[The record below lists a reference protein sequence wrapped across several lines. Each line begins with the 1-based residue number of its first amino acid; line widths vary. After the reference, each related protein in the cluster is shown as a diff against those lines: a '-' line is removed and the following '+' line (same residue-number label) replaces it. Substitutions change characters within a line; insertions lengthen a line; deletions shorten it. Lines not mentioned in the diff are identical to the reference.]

1 MEAENHK
8 ISELWRREYSSE
20 IMEYSRYQITEQFER
35 MAALFAPGESYF
47 YILNMHNLEL
57 DYVSPSVEN
66 FLGIS
71 PKNVSMDKLLSLAL
85 PEEIE
90 KLEKKELVIKDFF
103 SVYLKPSEITKY
115 KIIYS
120 YKMVDYKKRSRV
132 MLMQATPI
140 SIAKNNTPMHIFSIH
155 SDISHIATQ
164 STRSVSFIN
173 IQGGKSFYNVPVDK
187 GAFKPNLGNAE
198 PSISDSLTPREREI
212 VDLLAQGYGAK
223 QIADNLNLSIHT
235 IHTHRKNV
243 LAKSG
248 CKNTAELI
256 AESMMAGILK

>member
-1 MEAENHK
+1 MKTEAHK

-57 DYVSPSVEN
+57 DYISPSVEN
-66 FLGIS
+66 FMGIAS
-71 PKNVSMDKLLSLAL
+71 KDISMEQLLKTAL
-85 PEEIE
+85 PEEVE

-103 SVYLKPSEITKY
+103 CHYLKSSEITKY

-120 YKMVDYKKRSRV
+120 YKMVDHKKRTRI

-140 SIAKNNTPMHIFSIH
+140 SVAENNTPMHVFTIH
-155 SDISHIATQ
+155 SDISHIAAN
-164 STRSVSFIN
+164 STRSVSFVN
-173 IQGGKSFYNVPVDK
+173 IHGGKSFYNVPVDK
-187 GAFKPNLGNAE
+187 GVFKPTMGNAE
-198 PSISDSLTPREREI
+198 PNISAALTKREREV
-212 VDLLAQGYGAK
+212 VDLLARGYGAK
-223 QIADNLNLSIHT
+223 QIADNLHLSIHT

-256 AESMMAGILK
+256 AESLMAGII

>member
-57 DYVSPSVEN
+57 DYISPSVEN

-71 PKNVSMDKLLSLAL
+71 SENISMDQLLRLAV

-90 KLEKKELVIKDFF
+90 KLEKKEMVIKDFF
-103 SVYLKPSEITKY
+103 SRYLNSSEITKY
-115 KIIYS
+115 KVIYS
-120 YKMVDYKKRSRV
+120 YKMVDHKQRNRI

-140 SIAKNNTPMHIFSIH
+140 STTEKNAPMHVFTIH
-155 SDISHIATQ
+155 SDISHIANN
-164 STRSVSFIN
+164 STRSVSFVN
-173 IQGGKSFYNVPVDK
+173 IHGGKSFYNVPVK
-187 GAFKPNLGNAE
+187 SGVFKPGMGNAQ
-198 PSISDSLTPREREI
+198 PDISASLTRREKEV

-223 QIADNLNLSIHT
+223 QIADTLNLSIHT

-256 AESMMAGILK
+256 AESMMAGILR